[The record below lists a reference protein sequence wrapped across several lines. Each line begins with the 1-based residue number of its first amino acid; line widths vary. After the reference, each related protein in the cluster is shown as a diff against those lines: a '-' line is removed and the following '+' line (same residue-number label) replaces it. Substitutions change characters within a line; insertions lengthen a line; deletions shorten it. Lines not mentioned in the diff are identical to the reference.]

1 DPSVTTTARRRFL
14 RSIQGRLFGV
24 IFGLIAGVVAFLVGY
39 FPSYYV
45 SSVRD
50 RLEQKAETYSRLVA
64 RQVESAVAFDDR
76 ATVREVFDAMAA
88 DKDIRAIA
96 LYDAAGRA
104 LFVYGEFADALTVA
118 PRAADESR
126 TEQLSSGIRST
137 VPVIS
142 KEGPRGTLVL
152 ELSDAALGEER
163 HRIQS
168 VALVVG
174 LAALGVGLAAS
185 WLIARSLGKRLRIM
199 TGVTAAVAAGDLAP
213 KPLGDES
220 GDEIGQLARSFDYMI
235 NELRRRNADIRLVL
249 EHV

>member
-1 DPSVTTTARRRFL
+1 M
-14 RSIQGRLFGV
+14 
-24 IFGLIAGVVAFLVGY
+24 VAFLVGY

-45 SSVRD
+45 GAVRD

-104 LFVYGEFADALTVA
+104 LFVYGEFADPLTVA
-118 PRAADESR
+118 PHAVDEMR
-126 TEQLSSGIRST
+126 TEQVSSGIRST

-152 ELSDAALGEER
+152 ELSGAVLGEER
-163 HRIQS
+163 RRAAEPAHRVLGS
-168 VALVVG
+168 PDGRRRVESRARTAVDSNTRRATVV
-174 LAALGVGLAAS
+174 LAILEDERHAERRIRERRADPGACGRH
-185 WLIARSLGKRLRIM
+185 RSD
-199 TGVTAAVAAGDLAP
+199 A
-213 KPLGDES
+213 
-220 GDEIGQLARSFDYMI
+220 
-235 NELRRRNADIRLVL
+235 ELRGTRTGHCAGRGFAG
-249 EHV
+249 